1 MSETPIIKIKSNPE
15 TIKIVAK
22 RKGDVSIQT
31 INLRL
36 IMANLWWEGSPELE
50 TFFNVM
56 ELSIKKALNEVYPHK
71 KMTIEYNFSAN
82 DALEDAS
89 EILVEITD
97 IKADGLDVDIGGR
110 FITLG
115 GTDSRGFF
123 KKMTSFRR
131 KFTEKIHKE
140 LIN

>member
-1 MSETPIIKIKSNPE
+1 MSETPIIKIKSEPE
-15 TIKIVAK
+15 TIRIIAK
-22 RKGDVSIQT
+22 RKGDVSIET
-31 INLRL
+31 INLRI

-56 ELSIKKALNEVYPHK
+56 ELKIKKALNEVYPHE
-71 KMTIEYNFSAN
+71 KMSIDYNYSAD

-89 EILVEITD
+89 KILVEITE
-97 IKADGLDVDIGGR
+97 IKADGVDIDIGGR
-110 FITLG
+110 FITLD

-131 KFTEKIHKE
+131 KFTKE
-140 LIN
+140 ICKEI

>member
-15 TIKIVAK
+15 TIRIVGK
-22 RKGDVSIQT
+22 RKGDVSVQI
-31 INLRL
+31 INLRF

-56 ELSIKKALNEVYPHK
+56 ELTIKRALNEVYPHN
-71 KMTIEYNFSAN
+71 KMTIDYTYSAN

-89 EILVEITD
+89 EIIVEITD
-97 IKADGLDVDIGGR
+97 IKADDLDVEVGGR

-115 GTDSRGFF
+115 GVDSRGFF

-131 KFTEKIHKE
+131 KFTEEVHKE
-140 LIN
+140 I

>member
-1 MSETPIIKIKSNPE
+1 MSETPIIKIKSDPE
-15 TIKIVAK
+15 TIRIVAK

-56 ELSIKKALNEVYPHK
+56 ELTIKKALNEVYPHE
-71 KMTIEYNFSAN
+71 KMTLEYNFSAN
-82 DALEDAS
+82 DALKDAS
-89 EILVEITD
+89 EIVVEITN
-97 IKADGLDVDIGGR
+97 IKADGVDVDIGGR

-131 KFTEKIHKE
+131 KFTEEIHKE
-140 LIN
+140 I

>member
-1 MSETPIIKIKSNPE
+1 MSETPIIKIKSDPE
-15 TIKIVAK
+15 TIRIVAK
-22 RKGDVSIQT
+22 KRGDVSIQT
-31 INLRL
+31 INLRI

-56 ELSIKKALNEVYPHK
+56 ELTIKRALNEVYPHD
-71 KMTIEYNFSAN
+71 KMMIEYRYSAN

-97 IKADGLDVDIGGR
+97 IKADGFDIDIGGR

-123 KKMTSFRR
+123 KRLTSFRR
-131 KFTEKIHKE
+131 KFTEEVKKE
-140 LIN
+140 I

>member
-1 MSETPIIKIKSNPE
+1 MSETPIIKIKSEPE
-15 TIKIVAK
+15 SIRIVAK
-22 RKGDVSIQT
+22 KRGDVSIQN
-31 INLRL
+31 INLRI

-50 TFFNVM
+50 TFFNIM
-56 ELSIKKALNEVYPHK
+56 ELTIKKALNEVYPHD
-71 KMTIEYNFSAN
+71 KMTIEYNYSAN

-97 IKADGLDVDIGGR
+97 IKADGVDIDIGGR

-131 KFTEKIHKE
+131 KFTEEVQKE
-140 LIN
+140 I

>member
-1 MSETPIIKIKSNPE
+1 MSETPIIKIKSDPE
-15 TIKIVAK
+15 TIRIVAK
-22 RKGDVSIQT
+22 KKGDVSIQT
-31 INLRL
+31 INLRI

-56 ELSIKKALNEVYPHK
+56 ELTIKRALNEVYPHD
-71 KMTIEYNFSAN
+71 KMTIEYKYSAD

-97 IKADGLDVDIGGR
+97 IKADGFDIDIGGR

-123 KKMTSFRR
+123 KRLTSFRR
-131 KFTEKIHKE
+131 KFTEEVKKE
-140 LIN
+140 I

>member
-1 MSETPIIKIKSNPE
+1 MSETPIIKIKSDQE

-22 RKGDVSIQT
+22 KQGDVSIQNF
-31 INLRL
+31 NLKL
-36 IMANLWWEGSPELE
+36 IMANLWWEGAPELE

-56 ELSIKKALNEVYPHK
+56 ELSIKKALNEVYPHNI
-71 KMTIEYNFSAN
+71 MTIDYNYSAD

-89 EILVEITD
+89 VIVVEITD

-110 FITLG
+110 FITIG
-115 GTDSRGFF
+115 GTDTRGFF

-131 KFTEKIHKE
+131 KFTEEIHKE
-140 LIN
+140 I

>member
-1 MSETPIIKIKSNPE
+1 MSETPIIKIKSEPE
-15 TIKIVAK
+15 TIRIVAK
-22 RKGDVSIQT
+22 RQGDVSIEI
-31 INLRL
+31 INLRI

-56 ELSIKKALNEVYPHK
+56 ELKIKKALNEVYPHD
-71 KMTIEYNFSAN
+71 KMSIDYNYSAD

-89 EILVEITD
+89 KIIVEITD
-97 IKADGLDVDIGGR
+97 IKADGVDIDIGGR
-110 FITLG
+110 FITLD

-131 KFTEKIHKE
+131 KFTKE
-140 LIN
+140 IRKEI

>member
-1 MSETPIIKIKSNPE
+1 MSETPIIKIKSDPE

-56 ELSIKKALNEVYPHK
+56 ELSIKRALNEVYPHE
-71 KMTIEYNFSAN
+71 KMTIEYNYSAN

-97 IKADGLDVDIGGR
+97 IKADDVDVDIGGR

>member
-1 MSETPIIKIKSNPE
+1 MSETPIIKIKSEPE
-15 TIKIVAK
+15 SIRIVAK
-22 RKGDVSIQT
+22 KRGDVSVQT
-31 INLRL
+31 INLRI

-50 TFFNVM
+50 TFFNIM
-56 ELSIKKALNEVYPHK
+56 ELTIKKALNEVYPHD
-71 KMTIEYNFSAN
+71 KMTIEYNYSAN

-97 IKADGLDVDIGGR
+97 IKADGVDIDIGGR
-110 FITLG
+110 FITLD

-131 KFTEKIHKE
+131 KFTEEVHKE
-140 LIN
+140 I

>member
-1 MSETPIIKIKSNPE
+1 MSETPIIKIKSEPE
-15 TIKIVAK
+15 SIRIVAK

-31 INLRL
+31 INLRI

-56 ELSIKKALNEVYPHK
+56 ELKIKKALNEVYPHD
-71 KMTIEYNFSAN
+71 KMSIDYNYSAD

-89 EILVEITD
+89 KIIVEITD
-97 IKADGLDVDIGGR
+97 IKADGVDIDIGGR
-110 FITLG
+110 FITLD

-131 KFTEKIHKE
+131 KFTKE
-140 LIN
+140 IRKEI

>member
-1 MSETPIIKIKSNPE
+1 MSETPIIKIKSDPE

>member
-1 MSETPIIKIKSNPE
+1 MSETPIIKIKSDPE
-15 TIKIVAK
+15 TIRIVAK
-22 RKGDVSIQT
+22 KKGDVSIQT

-56 ELSIKKALNEVYPHK
+56 ELTIKKALNEVYPHD
-71 KMTIEYNFSAN
+71 KMTIEYKFSAN

-97 IKADGLDVDIGGR
+97 IKADGFDIDIGGR

-123 KKMTSFRR
+123 KRMTSFRR
-131 KFTEKIHKE
+131 KFTEEIHKE
-140 LIN
+140 I

>member
-1 MSETPIIKIKSNPE
+1 MSETPIIKIKSDPE
-15 TIKIVAK
+15 TIRIVAK
-22 RKGDVSIQT
+22 KKGDVSIQT
-31 INLRL
+31 INLRI

-56 ELSIKKALNEVYPHK
+56 ELTIKRALNEVYPHD
-71 KMTIEYNFSAN
+71 KMTIEYKYSA
-82 DALEDAS
+82 DDVLEDAS

-97 IKADGLDVDIGGR
+97 IKADGFDIDIGGR

-123 KKMTSFRR
+123 KRLTSFRR
-131 KFTEKIHKE
+131 KFTEEVKKE
-140 LIN
+140 I

>member
-1 MSETPIIKIKSNPE
+1 MSETPIIKIKSDPE

-22 RKGDVSIQT
+22 RKGEVSIQT

-56 ELSIKKALNEVYPHK
+56 ELSIKRALNEVYPHE

-82 DALEDAS
+82 DALKDAS
-89 EILVEITD
+89 EIIVEITD
-97 IKADGLDVDIGGR
+97 IKADDVDVDIGGR
-110 FITLG
+110 FINLG
-115 GTDSRGFF
+115 GTDSRGFL

-131 KFTEKIHKE
+131 KFTEEIHKE
-140 LIN
+140 I

>member
-1 MSETPIIKIKSNPE
+1 MSETPIIKIKSEPQ
-15 TIKIVAK
+15 IIRIIAK
-22 RKGDVSIQT
+22 RKGDVAIET
-31 INLRL
+31 INLRI

-56 ELSIKKALNEVYPHK
+56 QLKIKKALNEVYPHD
-71 KMTIEYNFSAN
+71 KMSIDYNYSAD

-89 EILVEITD
+89 KILVEITD
-97 IKADGLDVDIGGR
+97 IKADGVDIDIGGR
-110 FITLG
+110 FITLD

-131 KFTEKIHKE
+131 KFTKE
-140 LIN
+140 IRKEI

>member
-1 MSETPIIKIKSNPE
+1 MSETPIIKIKSEPE
-15 TIKIVAK
+15 TIRIVAK
-22 RKGDVSIQT
+22 RKGDVSIEI
-31 INLRL
+31 INLRI

-56 ELSIKKALNEVYPHK
+56 ELKIKKALNEVYPHE
-71 KMTIEYNFSAN
+71 KMSIDYNYSAD

-89 EILVEITD
+89 QILVEITD
-97 IKADGLDVDIGGR
+97 IKADGVDIDIGGR
-110 FITLG
+110 FITLD

-131 KFTEKIHKE
+131 KFTKE
-140 LIN
+140 ISKEI

>member
-1 MSETPIIKIKSNPE
+1 MSETPIIKIKSEPE
-15 TIKIVAK
+15 SIRIVAK
-22 RKGDVSIQT
+22 KRGDVSIQT
-31 INLRL
+31 INLRI

-50 TFFNVM
+50 TFFNIM
-56 ELSIKKALNEVYPHK
+56 ELTIKKALNEVYPHD
-71 KMTIEYNFSAN
+71 KMTIEYNYSAN

-97 IKADGLDVDIGGR
+97 IKADGVDIDIGGR

-131 KFTEKIHKE
+131 KFTEEVHKE
-140 LIN
+140 I

>member
-1 MSETPIIKIKSNPE
+1 MSETPIIKIKSEPE
-15 TIKIVAK
+15 IIRIIAK
-22 RKGDVSIQT
+22 RKGDVSIET
-31 INLRL
+31 INLRI

-56 ELSIKKALNEVYPHK
+56 ELKIKKALNEVYPHE
-71 KMTIEYNFSAN
+71 KMSIDYNYSAD

-89 EILVEITD
+89 KILVKITD
-97 IKADGLDVDIGGR
+97 IKADGVDIDIGGR
-110 FITLG
+110 FITLD

-131 KFTEKIHKE
+131 KFTKEIHKE
-140 LIN
+140 I

>member
-1 MSETPIIKIKSNPE
+1 MSETPIIKIKSDPE
-15 TIKIVAK
+15 TIRIVAK

-56 ELSIKKALNEVYPHK
+56 ELTIKRALNEVYPHER
-71 KMTIEYNFSAN
+71 MTLEYNFSAN

-89 EILVEITD
+89 EIVVEITD
-97 IKADGLDVDIGGR
+97 IKADGMDVDIGGR
-110 FITLG
+110 FINLG

-131 KFTEKIHKE
+131 KFKEEIHKE
-140 LIN
+140 I

>member
-1 MSETPIIKIKSNPE
+1 MSETPIIKIKSDPE
-15 TIKIVAK
+15 TIRIVAK

-56 ELSIKKALNEVYPHK
+56 ELTIKRALNEVYPHER
-71 KMTIEYNFSAN
+71 MTLEYKFSAN

-89 EILVEITD
+89 EIVVEITD
-97 IKADGLDVDIGGR
+97 IKADGVDVDIGGR

-131 KFTEKIHKE
+131 KFTEEIHKE
-140 LIN
+140 I